1 VTREEWFDQV
11 RAAYADGGFTVKG
24 LHGFPLIEIPESI
37 DDTVRLL
44 ELRPPFSASCR
55 IYEEGM
61 IVLPV

>member
-24 LHGFPLIEIPESI
+24 LHGFPFESI